1 MIKKL
6 FFTLLCTAV
15 CRTISA
21 QVVDPYVPAPE
32 NLRAR
37 TEFQDAKF
45 GIFLH
50 WGLYSLLGTGEWT
63 MTNRNINYQEYAK
76 LANAFY
82 PHDFDAAEWV
92 SAIKSSGAGYVCFTT
107 RHHDGFSMWDTA
119 QTDYDIVD
127 ATPYKQDVVKALSDE
142 CSRQG
147 IRLHLYYSLIDW
159 SDPRYRTVYPEGM
172 KKEDCLN
179 DIYGSPAGKEEEPE
193 KWQEFLKFNNHQLK
207 ELMSNYGT
215 VDLLWFDG
223 DWERSAAQWKM
234 PEFREYLHT
243 LNPNVVLNSRMQGYG
258 DYETPEQGIPLYGP
272 KGEWEFCTTINDSW
286 GYRPSDNDY
295 KSSGQIVRMF
305 CDCITLGGRML
316 LDIGPKEDGT
326 LDERQ
331 EKVLLD
337 LGGWI
342 HDHKEAVFGTEKG
355 LDYNHFLGGSTISAD
370 KKTMYLFVYDKP
382 QETLCVK
389 GIKTPVKK
397 VTVLHTG
404 EELRFSY
411 TGSLPWSGIPGTLWI
426 WAGEMSIHPFATV
439 VKVELED
446 EITYNLGHG
455 EVVTFNE

>member
-127 ATPYKQDVVKALSDE
+127 ATPYKQDIVKALSDE

-147 IRLHLYYSLIDW
+147 IKLHLYYSLIDW
-159 SDPRYRTVYPEGM
+159 YRDDCPRGTNR
-172 KKEDCLN
+172 
-179 DIYGSPAGKEEEPE
+179 AGNGPPR
-193 KWQEFLKFNNHQLK
+193 HGDQLRA
-207 ELMSNYGT
+207 
-215 VDLLWFDG
+215 LLRF
-223 DWERSAAQWKM
+223 
-234 PEFREYLHT
+234 
-243 LNPNVVLNSRMQGYG
+243 
-258 DYETPEQGIPLYGP
+258 YETPAHGTADGLRSGGRRVVRRGVGQDQNPDFDWKLRGLYDHIHAIRPACLVGNNHHLVPFEGEDIQIFERDLPGENTAGLSGQEIGRLPLETCQTMNGM
-272 KGEWEFCTTINDSW
+272 W
-286 GYRPSDNDY
+286 GYKITDLDY
-295 KSSGQIVRMF
+295 KSSKTLIHYLVRAA
-305 CDCITLGGRML
+305 GRNGNL
-316 LDIGPKEDGT
+316 LLNIGPQPDGKLPAT
-326 LDERQ
+326 AVERLREMGEWLARYGESIYGTRGGDIPPHDWGVTTRKGDKLYVHVLDLQ
-331 EKVLLD
+331 DDALYLPLAEKV
-337 LGGWI
+337 G
-342 HDHKEAVFGTEKG
+342 EARCLNNGERVKF
-355 LDYNHFLGGSTISAD
+355 D
-370 KKTMYLFVYDKP
+370 
-382 QETLCVK
+382 TLRGK
-389 GIKTPVKK
+389 GI
-397 VTVLHTG
+397 VLNLEHVPEDTDRII
-404 EELRFSY
+404 EL
-411 TGSLPWSGIPGTLWI
+411 TLR
-426 WAGEMSIHPFATV
+426 
-439 VKVELED
+439 
-446 EITYNLGHG
+446 
-455 EVVTFNE
+455 

>member
-127 ATPYKQDVVKALSDE
+127 ATPYKQDIVKALSDE

-147 IRLHLYYSLIDW
+147 IKLHLYYSLIDW
-159 SDPRYRTVYPEGM
+159 YRDDCPRGRTGLGTGRPGTAISYERYYDFMKRQLTELLTGYDPVG
-172 KKEDCLN
+172 
-179 DIYGSPAGKEEEPE
+179 A
-193 KWQEFLKFNNHQLK
+193 
-207 ELMSNYGT
+207 
-215 VDLLWFDG
+215 VWFDG
-223 DWERSAAQWKM
+223 VWDQS
-234 PEFREYLHT
+234 
-243 LNPNVVLNSRMQGYG
+243 
-258 DYETPEQGIPLYGP
+258 
-272 KGEWEFCTTINDSW
+272 
-286 GYRPSDNDY
+286 
-295 KSSGQIVRMF
+295 
-305 CDCITLGGRML
+305 
-316 LDIGPKEDGT
+316 
-326 LDERQ
+326 
-331 EKVLLD
+331 
-337 LGGWI
+337 
-342 HDHKEAVFGTEKG
+342 
-355 LDYNHFLGGSTISAD
+355 IS
-370 KKTMYLFVYDKP
+370 
-382 QETLCVK
+382 E
-389 GIKTPVKK
+389 
-397 VTVLHTG
+397 
-404 EELRFSY
+404 
-411 TGSLPWSGIPGTLWI
+411 
-426 WAGEMSIHPFATV
+426 
-439 VKVELED
+439 
-446 EITYNLGHG
+446 
-455 EVVTFNE
+455 